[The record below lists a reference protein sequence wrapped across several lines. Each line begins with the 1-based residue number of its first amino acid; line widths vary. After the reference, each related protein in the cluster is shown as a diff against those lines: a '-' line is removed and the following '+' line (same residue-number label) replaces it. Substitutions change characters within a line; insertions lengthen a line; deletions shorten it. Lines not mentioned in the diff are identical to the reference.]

1 MVTRSRSPHAR
12 VFPTLLCALLGL
24 AACHGKEPA
33 ITLDTIAHSYVGL
46 TVQLGERDLDSLD
59 FYVGNDTSIGKLRES
74 PETFAELHRSTQALH
89 DQLQVLS
96 VVTAAEVARKAM
108 LLAQLDAMLLRTE
121 QLQGHNRSFDEE
133 SRTLFGVVAPPDGYA
148 AARETIRK
156 QIGSLLGDVTHIT
169 SAYARFEQPF
179 IVPEDRVPAVMDAAL
194 AQCRAITLQHMPLPA
209 GEHVDVQYVRLK
221 PWSAFSRYV
230 GDAHSVIQVNM
241 DYPLTVDRILE
252 LACHEGYPGHHV
264 FNLTR
269 DRSLIQQ
276 QHREEFRVQ
285 PTFSPQSYVSEAAA
299 SYAPELALPAAERLH
314 IERDVLAPIAG
325 LKAADFA
332 RYIALEHLVAQLH
345 TAEPSIARDFL
356 DGRLEFARAARAL
369 ERGTLMPQGE
379 ITLLYLNEFRTYM
392 LCYTLG
398 RDSIQSY
405 VEDGSSSEPT
415 RWQRYVAL
423 MTNPILSLP
432 PQTRSPGS

>member
-1 MVTRSRSPHAR
+1 MAARLRTLRTRVS
-12 VFPTLLCALLGL
+12 FTLLCALFGL
-24 AACHGKEPA
+24 AACRSKPPA
-33 ITLDTIAHSYVGL
+33 ATLDAIAHSYVAL

-59 FYVGNDTSIGKLRES
+59 FYVGTDPSMAKLRQS
-74 PETFAELHRSTQALH
+74 AETFSEHHRSTQTLR
-89 DQLQVLS
+89 DQLQALPAS
-96 VVTAAEVARKAM
+96 SPNDVARKTM

-133 SRTLFGVVAPPDGYA
+133 SRTLFGVVAPADGDA
-148 AARETIRK
+148 AARDAIRK
-156 QIGSLLGDVTHIT
+156 QIASLLGDASHTT
-169 SAYARFEQPF
+169 AAYARFEQPF
-179 IVPEDRVPAVMDAAL
+179 IVPEDRVPSVMTAAL
-194 AQCRAITLQHMPLPA
+194 AQCRAITLEHMPLPA
-209 GEHVDVQYVRLK
+209 DEHVDVQYVRLK
-221 PWSAFSRYV
+221 PWSAFSRYL

-299 SYAPELALPAAERLH
+299 SYAPDLALTDAARLH

-325 LKAADFA
+325 LKAADFP
-332 RYIALEHLVAQLH
+332 RYLALEHLVAQLH
-345 TAEPSIARDFL
+345 TAEPAIARDFL
-356 DGRLEFARAARAL
+356 DGGLEFSRAASAL
-369 ERGTLMPQGE
+369 EHETLMPQGE
-379 ITLLYLNEFRTYM
+379 VTLLYLNEFRTYM
-392 LCYTLG
+392 LCYTVG
-398 RDSIQSY
+398 RDSIQTY
-405 VEDGSSSEPT
+405 IEAGSPSDAT

-423 MTNPILSLP
+423 MTNPVLSLP
-432 PQTRSPGS
+432 PQTR